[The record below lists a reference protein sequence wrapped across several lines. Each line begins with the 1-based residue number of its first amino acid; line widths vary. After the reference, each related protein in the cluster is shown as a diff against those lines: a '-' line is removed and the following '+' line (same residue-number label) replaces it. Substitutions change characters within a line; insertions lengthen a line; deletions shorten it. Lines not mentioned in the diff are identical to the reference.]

1 VGDYQRTFE
10 WSTET
15 GPASRPAEW
24 RAEVRD
30 LWEDFY
36 SFVYRQGKGHFC
48 GVLLLDATAAHTVR
62 IVDGQQRITCV
73 FLLLLAIRDHLFDC
87 RKLRSIEIPFD
98 CQWLEQI
105 EFANR
110 LVLHDDPTDRPAD
123 RDIFESIASR
133 AKPADDSHPLVR
145 AYRFFKQEV
154 ADKFEDNVTTV
165 AAFLNHIGQHVTFLE
180 VRLSVGDDA
189 MRMFERLN
197 ARGRQVTSS
206 LLLQNLLGF
215 QDQTREDPIGREAVQ
230 LLTDLQESFSET
242 DLQTFL
248 GLLPRRLAIETIHN
262 ADYAR
267 FKKYRDEAEKR
278 EQLRTWLAQI
288 RRCREIYKSVI
299 NAPNAQSPFA
309 TFYYFASP
317 SLLPA
322 VVRVAEVFGEVS
334 TEIQWLEC
342 LTIRLFFRHTKP
354 SHAFASHGGAI
365 CQALSGA
372 DQSATARETAR
383 LELLKVLK
391 TANVPD
397 AVFIQDF
404 ARKPIYGNGQK
415 RGQTRYILECLENWM
430 NQQVPGRVSFQHGC
444 SIEHVYPQQPSEDQ
458 SASGPLH
465 GTTLRGLVHT
475 IGNLTILLFPDNS
488 RFGNLPYARKRP
500 FYLDPA
506 KAAESDPEL
515 RVPRVP
521 TTLRLNSTFSAYP
534 VWDLEAIQRRGA
546 MLAQEACKIWPE
558 VPQV

>member
-1 VGDYQRTFE
+1 M
-10 WSTET
+10 
-15 GPASRPAEW
+15 P
-24 RAEVRD
+24 
-30 LWEDFY
+30 
-36 SFVYRQGKGHFC
+36 
-48 GVLLLDATAAHTVR
+48 
-62 IVDGQQRITCV
+62 
-73 FLLLLAIRDHLFDC
+73 
-87 RKLRSIEIPFD
+87 
-98 CQWLEQI
+98 
-105 EFANR
+105 
-110 LVLHDDPTDRPAD
+110 
-123 RDIFESIASR
+123 
-133 AKPADDSHPLVR
+133 
-145 AYRFFKQEV
+145 
-154 ADKFEDNVTTV
+154 
-165 AAFLNHIGQHVTFLE
+165 
-180 VRLSVGDDA
+180 
-189 MRMFERLN
+189 
-197 ARGRQVTSS
+197 
-206 LLLQNLLGF
+206 
-215 QDQTREDPIGREAVQ
+215 
-230 LLTDLQESFSET
+230 
-242 DLQTFL
+242 
-248 GLLPRRLAIETIHN
+248 
-262 ADYAR
+262 
-267 FKKYRDEAEKR
+267 
-278 EQLRTWLAQI
+278 
-288 RRCREIYKSVI
+288 
-299 NAPNAQSPFA
+299 
-309 TFYYFASP
+309 
-317 SLLPA
+317 
-322 VVRVAEVFGEVS
+322 
-334 TEIQWLEC
+334 
-342 LTIRLFFRHTKP
+342 
-354 SHAFASHGGAI
+354 AI